1 MSPHSKS
8 IALSLAG
15 PLAGLLGF
23 MVLACSPPAE
33 ADSTEPPPKVAA
45 TKKASANKASAKGA
59 SPKEA
64 QRGKHS
70 QQSPATPPSS
80 RPTAG
85 MDVGIAP
92 YWVSINSTRA
102 VLAWRNA
109 APTLDTLT
117 VTNLTDG
124 STQTVEGQES
134 QQAFTELR
142 NLAPDTDYR
151 WDLVSGH
158 SKTVLRSGEFT
169 TLPSEPA
176 RNFAVVGH
184 THGSE
189 HFDHYSDHLLTARI
203 ADSKPQFVIHAGDCV
218 YYSTPQGWKED
229 FFKVFRPVL
238 ERAPVYIS
246 PGNHDS
252 GWPFVDGLDL
262 RTFQELFPHAYPNKI
277 QGSPAAAYYSVVQ
290 GPVHFLF
297 LSYVSDLSPASHQ
310 HAWIRD
316 TLRSSSSEF
325 RVVVLGG
332 ANNYYD
338 KEALSQLLTEE
349 SVDAVLMGDGSAPK
363 QVLSQP
369 STYPV
374 FTLGTANGA
383 PHPWLSAKATP
394 EYLTFREMDA
404 TGKASKLHWIHSKR
418 RRAEVLV
425 LREPALGTK
434 KNHTTLAYK
443 LAEPISS
450 EQIKGLQFEI
460 EGIAKGRL
468 IYYVTAKP
476 KERLSKGEPG
486 FRSQYG
492 SLNANDKLV
501 AVSIPS
507 ERPIRGGPYKITEV
521 LLHLPGTDRH
531 PDLKVT
537 RAWLY

>member
-1 MSPHSKS
+1 
-8 IALSLAG
+8 
-15 PLAGLLGF
+15 
-23 MVLACSPPAE
+23 
-33 ADSTEPPPKVAA
+33 
-45 TKKASANKASAKGA
+45 
-59 SPKEA
+59 
-64 QRGKHS
+64 
-70 QQSPATPPSS
+70 
-80 RPTAG
+80 
-85 MDVGIAP
+85 
-92 YWVSINSTRA
+92 VSINSTQA
-102 VLAWRNA
+102 TLAWRNA
-109 APTLDTLT
+109 ISALDTLT

-124 STQTVEGQES
+124 STQTVVGQEG
-134 QQAFTELR
+134 QQAFAELR
-142 NLAPDTDYR
+142 NLAPDTDYS
-151 WDLVSGH
+151 WELESGH
-158 SKTVLRSGEFT
+158 SNTVLRSGEFT

-189 HFDHYSDHLLTARI
+189 HFDHYSDHLLAARI
-203 ADSKPQFVIHAGDCV
+203 ADAKPQFVIHAGDCV
-218 YYSTPQGWKED
+218 YYSTPRSWKED

-238 ERAPVYIS
+238 KRAPVYIS

-262 RTFQELFPHAYPNKI
+262 RTFQELFPHAYPKEI

-297 LSYVSDLSPASHQ
+297 LSYVSDLSPTSQQ
-310 HAWIRD
+310 HAWIRN

-338 KEALSQLLTEE
+338 KEAFSQLLAEE
-349 SVDAVLMGDGSAPK
+349 SVDAVLMGDGPAPK
-363 QVLSQP
+363 RVLSQP

-374 FTLGTANGA
+374 FTLGTAGGA

-394 EYLTFREMDA
+394 EYLTFRQMDA
-404 TGKASKLHWIHSKR
+404 TGKASKVHWIHSKR

-425 LREPALGTK
+425 LGEPTLRPK
-434 KNHTTLAYK
+434 KNHTTLVYK

-450 EQIKGLQFEI
+450 EAIKGLQFEI
-460 EGIAKGRL
+460 EGITKGRL
-468 IYYVTAKP
+468 IYYVMAKP

-492 SLNANDKLV
+492 SLSPKDKLV
-501 AVSIPS
+501 AVPIPS
-507 ERPIRGGPYKITEV
+507 ERPIRGGTYKISEV
-521 LLHLPGTDRH
+521 LLNLPGTDRH
-531 PDLKVT
+531 PNIKVK